1 MHASIPS
8 ARRINLK
15 TIRIPLNT
23 LIILC
28 GPAGCG
34 KSTFARK
41 YFLETQIVSSDRCR
55 ALISDNES
63 DQSVSGMA
71 FKIFHL
77 LIDMRLS
84 RGRLTVADSTALDR
98 GARMR
103 LKKLAAKHNC
113 HTLLVM
119 FNVPLE
125 MCLKQNVSRERNVE
139 PAVIKKHMQKL
150 GRAARAITEEEYD
163 QYYVFDQGQ
172 AGQVAIEIT

>member
-1 MHASIPS
+1 M
-8 ARRINLK
+8 K
-15 TIRIPLNT
+15 TIQIPKNT
-23 LIILC
+23 LVILC

-55 ALISDNES
+55 ALISDDEN
-63 DQSVSGMA
+63 DLSVSGMA

-84 RGRLTVADSTALDR
+84 QGRLTVADSTALDR
-98 GARMR
+98 SARIR
-103 LKKLAAKHNC
+103 LKKLADKNNC
-113 HTLLVM
+113 HTLLAL

-125 MCLKQNVSRERNVE
+125 LCLKQNVSRERNVE

-163 QYYVFDQGQ
+163 QHYVFDQGQ
-172 AGQVAIEIT
+172 ADQVAIKVT

>member
-1 MHASIPS
+1 M
-8 ARRINLK
+8 K
-15 TIRIPLNT
+15 TIQIPFST

-41 YFLETQIVSSDRCR
+41 YFLETQIVSSDHCR
-55 ALISDNES
+55 ALISDSEN

-71 FKIFHL
+71 FKIFHT

-84 RGRLTVADSTALDR
+84 QGRLTVADSTALDR
-98 GARMR
+98 GARTK
-103 LKKLAAKHNC
+103 LKKLAANHNC
-113 HTLLVM
+113 HTLLVL

-125 MCLKQNVSRERNVE
+125 LCLKQNVSRERNVE

-150 GRAARAITEEEYD
+150 GRAARAITEEGYD
-163 QYYVFDQGQ
+163 QYYILDHGQ
-172 AGQVAIEIT
+172 ADQVAIEIT